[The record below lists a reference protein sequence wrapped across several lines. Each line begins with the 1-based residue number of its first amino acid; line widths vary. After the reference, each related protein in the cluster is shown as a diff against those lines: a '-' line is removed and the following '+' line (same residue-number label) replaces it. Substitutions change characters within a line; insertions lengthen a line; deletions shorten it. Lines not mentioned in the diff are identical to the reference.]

1 MAAEICGRARGQ
13 RHCQVQRRSAH
24 KRKRSG
30 GDGGGAQKSSFFS
43 SSYFKTLDVFFR
55 SAERGER
62 EGPSPID
69 FPPSVPLFVSQVI
82 TEGKTRALP
91 ALPGKDLSTPTPS
104 LTAPAFYFP
113 TGRRKGASDS
123 DRK

>member
-1 MAAEICGRARGQ
+1 MAAEICGRAREQ

-43 SSYFKTLDVFFR
+43 SSSSFKTLDVFFR
-55 SAERGER
+55 SVERGEG

-69 FPPSVPLFVSQVI
+69 FPPSV
-82 TEGKTRALP
+82 A
-91 ALPGKDLSTPTPS
+91 PS
-104 LTAPAFYFP
+104 VRSSL
-113 TGRRKGASDS
+113 R
-123 DRK
+123 